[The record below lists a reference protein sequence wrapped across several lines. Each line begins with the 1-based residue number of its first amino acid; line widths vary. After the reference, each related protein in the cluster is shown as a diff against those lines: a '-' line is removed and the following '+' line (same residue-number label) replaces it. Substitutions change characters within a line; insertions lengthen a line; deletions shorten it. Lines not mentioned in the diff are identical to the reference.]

1 MGSNW
6 PRRLG
11 CNESTAGGLSLCGGG
26 CVGLRVDVEEEAGVA
41 VLRGCGL
48 RVLADDCCGALVV
61 GGVKNEGAG
70 SVSYIGCN
78 VEVMLSGLGCIGG
91 GNAVGRKG
99 WSIWDRN
106 SDESV

>member
-1 MGSNW
+1 M
-6 PRRLG
+6 G
-11 CNESTAGGLSLCGGG
+11 CNESTEGGLSLCGGG

-70 SVSYIGCN
+70 SVSYVGWN
-78 VEVMLSGLGCIGG
+78 VGLMLGGLGCIGG
-91 GNAVGRKG
+91 GKADGRNG
-99 WSIWDRN
+99 
-106 SDESV
+106 